1 MLGGGNRV
9 LNKIELVEEE
19 VSSSFPCNEKQ
30 CWEAIDTFTIMIIHS
45 NYVAVIAS
53 PHGYNLLLLYSGN
66 AVFIILW
73 LYSNQT

>member
-1 MLGGGNRV
+1 M

-19 VSSSFPCNEKQ
+19 ETSLFPCNEMQ
-30 CWEAIDTFTIMIIHS
+30 CWEAIDTFNYDYTIIHS

>member
-1 MLGGGNRV
+1 M
-9 LNKIELVEEE
+9 LNKIELVEEKE
-19 VSSSFPCNEKQ
+19 TSSFPCNEMQ
-30 CWEAIDTFTIMIIHS
+30 CWEAIDTSIMIIHS